1 MYTYG
6 PCHSFLICSNREFI
20 PDSRNCDRQKEGHT
34 LLTDKDFPGHP
45 LLFLQPTRS
54 QEGFIKAKS
63 LRLLK
68 SNSSERLLNDNMNK
82 FKSRLRAIG
91 YPDTLVERI
100 TCDENSVKE
109 GRLHNKEKETRK
121 HHDYNFYNKMSPHSA
136 STQQHLNEQMA
147 FNLKSTT
154 SERNMQEP
162 PLKRGRSLKIPKR
175 LNTFT
180 FSIITRVLL
189 TVL

>member
-20 PDSRNCDRQKEGHT
+20 PDSRNCDRHKEGHT
-34 LLTDKDFPGHP
+34 LLTDKDFPVHP

-63 LRLLK
+63 PRLLK
-68 SNSSERLLNDNMNK
+68 SNSSERLLNENMNK

-100 TCDENSVKE
+100 PCDVKFSE
-109 GRLHNKEKETRK
+109 RR
-121 HHDYNFYNKMSPHSA
+121 SA
-136 STQQHLNEQMA
+136 PQQRERNQKTSCVTPLCLN
-147 FNLKSTT
+147 STT
-154 SERNMQEP
+154 S
-162 PLKRGRSLKIPKR
+162 
-175 LNTFT
+175 
-180 FSIITRVLL
+180 
-189 TVL
+189 